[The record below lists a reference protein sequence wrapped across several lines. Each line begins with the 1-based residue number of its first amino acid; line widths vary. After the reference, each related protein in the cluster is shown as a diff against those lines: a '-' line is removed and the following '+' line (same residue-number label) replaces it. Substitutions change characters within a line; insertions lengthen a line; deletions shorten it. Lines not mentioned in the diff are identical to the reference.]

1 MTAEILWSAV
11 DAQAAT
17 NGKGPDL
24 WRATGVSIDTRS
36 VAAGDLFVA
45 LSGPNHDGHAFVKE
59 ALKKGAAAALVSRR
73 PEGLPE
79 YAPLLVVEDTLAA
92 LTQLGAAGR
101 ARSDAVVCAVTGSTG
116 KTSTKEL
123 LRGACTALGKT
134 HAAAA
139 SYNNHWGV
147 PLTLARLPKDARWAI
162 CEVGMNRPGEIRA
175 LTRLVR
181 PHLAVIT
188 NIGVAHLEYLGSREG
203 IADAKAEIFEG
214 FEPGGKAV
222 LPRGDDFFDR
232 LSAAAKA
239 QGAEVISFGAHPSS
253 DVRLLDYH
261 PVGEGGDVVASFQGQ
276 ALTFHVP
283 FAGRHQAI
291 NALAALAAVQ
301 AMGGDV
307 ERAAAGLRA
316 LRPLAGRGARRRLSL
331 GSGGAITLLDES
343 YNGNPHSVAAAL
355 SVLSEVEPE
364 GQGRRLV
371 VLGDMLEL
379 GPDAERFHA
388 ELADAVSKSGA
399 ARVFLCGPLM
409 RRLAEAPPTRLEVV
423 HEADSESL
431 APHVVAA
438 LRDGDVVLVKGSL
451 GSRMKVIV
459 DALLAATS
467 EERSTEGGKDAL

>member
-1 MTAEILWSAV
+1 MRLRRSSAV
-11 DAQAAT
+11 
-17 NGKGPDL
+17 GRKGC
-24 WRATGVSIDTRS
+24 GSTRP
-36 VAAGDLFVA
+36 AG
-45 LSGPNHDGHAFVKE
+45 G
-59 ALKKGAAAALVSRR
+59 R
-73 PEGLPE
+73 
-79 YAPLLVVEDTLAA
+79 DTLAA

-316 LRPLAGRGARRRLSL
+316 LRPLAGRGA
-331 GSGGAITLLDES
+331 G
-343 YNGNPHSVAAAL
+343 VA
-355 SVLSEVEPE
+355 
-364 GQGRRLV
+364 
-371 VLGDMLEL
+371 
-379 GPDAERFHA
+379 FH
-388 ELADAVSKSGA
+388 L
-399 ARVFLCGPLM
+399 ARVARSRSWTKATTATLTPWPPPFRCC
-409 RRLAEAPPTRLEVV
+409 RRW
-423 HEADSESL
+423 SL
-431 APHVVAA
+431 
-438 LRDGDVVLVKGSL
+438 R
-451 GSRMKVIV
+451 
-459 DALLAATS
+459 
-467 EERSTEGGKDAL
+467 GKDAGWWCWETCWSWAPTPSVFTLNWQMPYRKAELPVSSSADP